1 MKTRLY
7 LCLFIA
13 LIIFNSCNSDET
25 YTKYENYEFVDCYE
39 AGNECL
45 SLVNENKDELKEI
58 FIREMERDPNDN
70 DITLQRT
77 LDVFKEYKFS
87 SKFDKYQNILKEKCP
102 EQFKKVNEEIAIII
116 FGEIIEGR

>member
-1 MKTRLY
+1 MKTSLY
-7 LCLFIA
+7 LCLFSA

-58 FIREMERDPNDN
+58 FIREMVSFT
-70 DITLQRT
+70 IL
-77 LDVFKEYKFS
+77 
-87 SKFDKYQNILKEKCP
+87 NILL
-102 EQFKKVNEEIAIII
+102 QFLHLPLQ
-116 FGEIIEGR
+116 IEGDSFFYFSTFFYIIQIQ